1 MDLCAGDGV
10 VAEEHRE
17 AEAASVR
24 VEEVVVVVLEASRGV
39 EVVGL
44 RREGGVVPEE
54 GFREEEVERVWGVDF
69 EKLAL
74 WDCVWYM
81 AANGCYLDFIKKT
94 FAFYLFAF
102 RFLLRS

>member
-1 MDLCAGDGV
+1 M
-10 VAEEHRE
+10 
-17 AEAASVR
+17 R

-39 EVVGL
+39 EVVDS
-44 RREGGVVPEE
+44 RREDGVVLEE

-81 AANGCYLDFIKKT
+81 AAKSCYLDFIKKAFT
-94 FAFYLFAF
+94 FYPFVFC
-102 RFLLRS
+102 FLLRY